1 MIGKKIHN
9 YKILEKLGS
18 GGMGEVWLAHDEK
31 LNRKVA
37 LKFPLSENSEGKE
50 SQKRL
55 LSEAQAAA
63 ALEHPN
69 VVTIYEVGIIEDRPF
84 LAMAY
89 IEGQTLKE
97 LKEKRRTPIEMIV
110 KFGIQISNGLAI
122 AHEHGITHRDLKPSN
137 MIVDNS
143 HNLHIL
149 DFGLAVSHNASS
161 ENDIDKTVTH
171 LGSMNAIAGTLNY
184 MAPEQLTG
192 GTIGPLVD
200 LFALGV
206 ILYELIYNEHPF
218 KGVSSTDLVKNI
230 LRDTLPKFPDLKNDV
245 PYDLIRI
252 VRRCLQKDPE
262 YRFQTAKDIRNELID
277 LQELMSKEKNPT
289 DSTLTSLA
297 RQTFLKEEKFIL
309 TTDAVRQL
317 SFQSP
322 KMIGDNITY
331 LDNGVVSDTLVV
343 YLHAWGLDHR
353 HCADFLSALPYRG
366 IAPTLYGFTQYAKHR
381 FPLSLND
388 HSKLLRNLFGELRES
403 VNPKRVILT
412 GFS

>member
-343 YLHAWGLDHR
+343 YLHAWG
-353 HCADFLSALPYRG
+353 
-366 IAPTLYGFTQYAKHR
+366 
-381 FPLSLND
+381 
-388 HSKLLRNLFGELRES
+388 
-403 VNPKRVILT
+403 
-412 GFS
+412 